1 MDGLQ
6 EWVVG
11 RSRGELD
18 REEDRPDMALKL
30 WGQAIDMVPFEG
42 EFVEAAVRRDMV
54 SHKV

>member
-6 EWVVG
+6 EWIVG

-18 REEDRPDMALKL
+18 REEDRPDVALKL
-30 WGQAIDMVPFEG
+30 GGQSIDMVPLKG
-42 EFVEAAVRRDMV
+42 DFVEAAVRRDMV